1 MSGCTYFIGCTHFGH
16 EAMYRF
22 LRADGTRVRPWASA
36 AEGDAIMAANWN
48 NTVSKGDKVYVMGD
62 VAFTPKD
69 LKILGYLNGTKILI
83 KGNHDTL
90 QLSQYAKYFKDV
102 RAYHKLDNE
111 VLSHIPIHPVSLW
124 RAKRNASWLNI
135 HAHLH
140 AEEVMLCEGVT
151 DLRYF
156 SCCVERIGYTPI
168 SIDEIRN
175 RVAAL
180 HKESNG

>member
-1 MSGCTYFIGCTHFGH
+1 
-16 EAMYRF
+16 MYRF
-22 LRADGTRVRPWASA
+22 TRANGEKVRPYASSE
-36 AEGDAIMAANWN
+36 EGDTVIRENWN
-48 NTVSKGDKVYVMGD
+48 RTVSKGDKVYVMGD
-62 VAFTPKD
+62 VAFNPKD
-69 LKILGYLNGTKILI
+69 LKILEVLNGSKILI

-90 QLSQYAKYFKDV
+90 ELSKYAKYFRDV

-111 VLSHIPIHPVSLW
+111 ILSHIPIHPVSLW

-140 AEEVMLCEGVT
+140 AEEVMLAEGVV

-175 RVAAL
+175 RVAKL
-180 HKESNG
+180 HLT

>member
-1 MSGCTYFIGCTHFGH
+1 
-16 EAMYRF
+16 MYRF
-22 LRADGTRVRPWASA
+22 VRANGEKVRPYTCAE
-36 AEGDAIMAANWN
+36 EGDSVIRENWN
-48 NTVSKGDKVYVMGD
+48 NIVRKGDKVYVMGD

-69 LKILGYLNGTKILI
+69 LKILGCLNGTKILI

-111 VLSHIPIHPVSLW
+111 ILSHIPIHPASLW
-124 RAKRNASWLNI
+124 RTKRNAFWVNV

-140 AEEVMLCEGVT
+140 AEEVMLAEGVT

-156 SCCVERIGYTPI
+156 SCCVERISYTPI

-175 RVAAL
+175 RVAATL
-180 HKESNG
+180 CR

>member
-1 MSGCTYFIGCTHFGH
+1 MSGCTYFIGCPHFGH

-22 LRADGTRVRPWASA
+22 TRSNGEKVRPYASA
-36 AEGDAIMAANWN
+36 EEGDAVMMENWN

-69 LKILGYLNGTKILI
+69 LKILGSLNGSKVLI

-90 QLSQYAKYFKDV
+90 ELSKYAKYFRDV

-111 VLSHIPIHPVSLW
+111 ILSHIPIHPVSLW

-180 HKESNG
+180 HLKETL